1 MVTDQKLI
9 YMVFAIEEYY
19 PSGGM
24 SDCVGVRHTM
34 EEAVQ
39 CANTVLRHDSVEIWS
54 INIQTLEYQ
63 SEEYERPPRPA
74 PKPMPE
80 LLELSAEMKQRL
92 VDNVAKSN
100 PIAAQLLRFATPS
113 KQHGKLNATAAFISS
128 GIKPDAK
135 E

>member
-39 CANTVLRHDSVEIWS
+39 CADTIRSHGSVEIWS
-54 INIQTLEYQ
+54 MNMQTLEYQ
-63 SEEYERPPRPA
+63 CEEYERPPRPA
-74 PKPMPE
+74 PTPE
-80 LLELSAEMKQRL
+80 LLEVSAKMKQRL

-100 PIAAQLLRFATPS
+100 PLVAHSLRFATTS
-113 KQHGKLNATAAFISS
+113 KQYGKLNATAAFISS